1 MHINQGVKMDKKEII
16 RALREGAQSVSAGI
30 ADGAIG
36 TNVDLLSGALRY
48 AGVPVPENAMGG
60 KQWLRENGYV
70 KDNPGL
76 GNDIARAMG
85 EAPMALL
92 QVPQSAKHI
101 VNQAK
106 DMIAR

>member
-1 MHINQGVKMDKKEII
+1 MDKQAII
-16 RALREGAQSVSAGI
+16 KALREGAQSVSAGI

-36 TNVDLLSGALRY
+36 NNVDVLSGALRF

-76 GNDIARAMG
+76 QNDIARAVG
-85 EAPMALL
+85 EAPMTLL
-92 QVPQSAKHI
+92 QVPASAGPMVKSI
-101 VNQAK
+101 K
-106 DMIAR
+106 GMIAR

>member
-1 MHINQGVKMDKKEII
+1 MDKKEII

-30 ADGAIG
+30 ADGAVG
-36 TNVDLLSGALRY
+36 NNVDLLSGALRY

-60 KQWLRENGYV
+60 KQWLREKGLV

-76 GNDIARAMG
+76 GNDLAKAMG
-85 EAPMALL
+85 EAPVAML
-92 QVPQSAKHI
+92 QVPSSARHM

-106 DMIAR
+106 DMMAR